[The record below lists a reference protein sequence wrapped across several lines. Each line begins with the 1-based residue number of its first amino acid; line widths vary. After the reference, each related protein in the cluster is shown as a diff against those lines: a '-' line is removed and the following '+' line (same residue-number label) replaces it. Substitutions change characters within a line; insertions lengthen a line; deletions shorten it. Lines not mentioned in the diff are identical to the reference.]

1 MKTEIDWMGRWY
13 DIIKERGENDEPTFG
28 KLNLKTNEIEWIRFS
43 HTKMDGVGVLNYFYN
58 NRGIKLSKFPD
69 LKEKKAPGIFEM
81 LFIFFKLLFQNKKVK
96 PKWIETNF
104 QLKPVDVHQ
113 LHFHVF
119 KPEEVLKLKRHCK
132 ENQFS
137 LCAFIMHEASKVF
150 LNQLSTN
157 HEGTWTL
164 PVNLRPVLKREDYNS
179 NHSSGVLI
187 SFHQN
192 KTPMDIHQQIK
203 NALKNKVHWAVWW
216 IHQIGRIVG
225 ISGMRYLS
233 NKNANKNFWIGSF
246 SYLGEWDLPSDEIFV
261 GGPPGSKNFPISVM
275 VMIANSHMTISLKI
289 HPFICKD
296 TNKVPEL
303 LSQLSTVL
311 LKKVEQI

>member
-1 MKTEIDWMGRWY
+1 
-13 DIIKERGENDEPTFG
+13 
-28 KLNLKTNEIEWIRFS
+28 
-43 HTKMDGVGVLNYFYN
+43 
-58 NRGIKLSKFPD
+58 
-69 LKEKKAPGIFEM
+69 
-81 LFIFFKLLFQNKKVK
+81 
-96 PKWIETNF
+96 
-104 QLKPVDVHQ
+104 
-113 LHFHVF
+113 
-119 KPEEVLKLKRHCK
+119 
-132 ENQFS
+132 
-137 LCAFIMHEASKVF
+137 MHEASKVF

-157 HEGTWTL
+157 QEGTWTL

-216 IHQIGRIVG
+216 IHQIGRIIG
-225 ISGMRYLS
+225 FSGMRYLS
-233 NKNANKNFWIGSF
+233 NKNAKKNFWVGSF

-296 TNKVPEL
+296 TSKVPEL
-303 LSQLSTVL
+303 LSQLSTEL